1 LENHGQ
7 SPLHATWT
15 DFPDHNAEN
24 RIGHQLWFF
33 NLNLMAGLRGEHL
46 SDNTER
52 PHSLPGYL
60 TPEEFAMAAS
70 RDVP

>member
-1 LENHGQ
+1 V
-7 SPLHATWT
+7 HAAWT
-15 DFPDHNAEN
+15 DSPVHNAEN

-52 PHSLPGYL
+52 RHRLPGYL

-70 RDVP
+70 RHVP